1 MGSRLVYGLAR
12 QGLVPRALGAVH
24 PTRHTPHRA
33 IFALL
38 VIVLILA
45 LSGNVAQLAAATST
59 LLLGV
64 FIVVNA
70 SLIVLKRRPDE
81 PRGLFEIPTIIP
93 IAGILMCG
101 VILSHATRPALLTAL
116 ALLAGIGLLYFV
128 VRPKHAVMKS

>member
-1 MGSRLVYGLAR
+1 M
-12 QGLVPRALGAVH
+12 PRALGAVH

-45 LSGNVAQLAAATST
+45 LSGNVAQLASATST

-70 SLIVLKRRPDE
+70 SLIVLKRRPNE
-81 PRGLFEIPTIIP
+81 PRGRFEIPTIIP
-93 IAGILMCG
+93 SG

-116 ALLAGIGLLYFV
+116 ALLAGIALLYLV
-128 VRPKHAVMKS
+128 MRPKDGVVES